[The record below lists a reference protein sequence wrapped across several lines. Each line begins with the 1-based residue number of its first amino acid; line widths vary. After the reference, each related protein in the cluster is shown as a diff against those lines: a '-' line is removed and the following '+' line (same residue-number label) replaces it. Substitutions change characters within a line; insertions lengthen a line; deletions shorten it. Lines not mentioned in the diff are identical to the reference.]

1 MAVSLDFALVS
12 RLRDVLADEP
22 VTETELRAICEQV
35 DAWVLTLRG
44 QLDGAESRLD
54 ALIGDPT
61 ASLGELADELRRVDS
76 LLPALAEARTLHAR
90 LEAQARRIRSAWLLQ
105 QAETVP
111 PTR

>member
-1 MAVSLDFALVS
+1 MLDSALLS
-12 RLRDVLADEP
+12 RLRDILADQP
-22 VTETELRAICEQV
+22 VTESELRMLCEKV

-44 QLDGAESRLD
+44 QLDGAERRLD
-54 ALIGDPT
+54 ALVVDPA

-76 LLPALAEARTLHAR
+76 LLPALAEARTLHVR

-111 PTR
+111 PTH